1 MAGML
6 ELTIQEGLSVGRL
19 IADCTAF
26 AAGKGRAPGQRT
38 LVAAIAGAKRPQD
51 GERLAGVALCASAV
65 TEPVD
70 VIALIGAV
78 RDDYARCNLF
88 SDAIRM
94 QLIGVDHAVAA
105 AAVMDEGGCW
115 RRNVLLAFLR
125 LPGAAEVLTWADVH
139 GALPEIG
146 TKAELNFVVVSGVE
160 HGILLD
166 WSVAWPLAA
175 CADAMGQRD
184 VARAAIATRIA
195 PEWSVLHADLERM
208 TTRSETAGA
217 PHDHP
222 SLHPQP
228 EEQRAL
234 VVQMAIGAGLLSD
247 AADVAA
253 EVRRALALTT
263 PYRGWH
269 ELSMLR
275 HAADRA
281 GIAIPDQLRGD
292 VDAAQRANNARNA
305 ERARETQ
312 QATAHRPRRRT
323 TTTRRPVSDPAVPS
337 ITPVVQ
343 GQLALPF

>member
-1 MAGML
+1 MPGKL
-6 ELTIQEGLSVGRL
+6 ELTIQEGRSVGQL
-19 IADCTAF
+19 IAECTAF
-26 AAGKGRAPGQRT
+26 AAGKGRAPQERT
-38 LVAAIAGAKRPQD
+38 LVAAIAGTKRPVD
-51 GERLAGVALCASAV
+51 GGRLAAVALCASAV

-105 AAVMDEGGCW
+105 AAVMDQGGCW

-125 LPGAAEVLTWADVH
+125 LPGASHVLTWADVH

-146 TKAELNFVVVSGVE
+146 TKGELNFVVVSGVE

-175 CADAMGQRD
+175 CADAMGQRN

-208 TTRSETAGA
+208 TTPSETAEVA
-217 PHDHP
+217 DRIR
-222 SLHPQP
+222 SLHPEPQ
-228 EEQRAL
+228 EQRAL
-234 VVQMAIGAGLLSD
+234 VVQMAIDAGLLSD

-263 PYRGWH
+263 PYCGWH
-269 ELSMLR
+269 ELSMLLR
-275 HAADRA
+275 AAERS

-292 VDAAQRANNARNA
+292 VDAAQRANDATNA
-305 ERARETQ
+305 ERARATQ
-312 QATAHRPRRRT
+312 RATGPRPQRRT
-323 TTTRRPVSDPAVPS
+323 TTIRRPVSGPAVPGS
-337 ITPVVQ
+337 TPVVQ
-343 GQLALPF
+343 GQLAFSL